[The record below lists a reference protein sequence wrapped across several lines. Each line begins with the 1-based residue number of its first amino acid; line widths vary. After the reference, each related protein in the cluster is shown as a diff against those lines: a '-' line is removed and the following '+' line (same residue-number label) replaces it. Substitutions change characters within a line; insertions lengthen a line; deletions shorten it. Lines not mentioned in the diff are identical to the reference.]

1 MIAQRFVLMFI
12 VIILFFSGTA
22 TGHDTW
28 TIPDS
33 GRVSVGETVS
43 LAVGS
48 SHAWGESEEIPEGY
62 LIAVMSDRDGN
73 RAVKTSADATINGLY
88 RIFDYPLR
96 NDGLSVFTIYHTEG
110 TWTHIVTNPSDT
122 QGGIWLN
129 KNLEDIDLGAF
140 PTMDWSDSWYIEQS
154 YPKHCYFKTFL
165 VSENADFSKANIP
178 VHTTWE
184 IVPETDIRTVGQGDF
199 TVKVLYKGAPFS
211 GVAVRAALIGH
222 EETLAETFTDIEGRA
237 VLPLNRSGT
246 WIIKADTGTDPRVVS
261 YRDLSRG
268 PRSDWKTP
276 VGPVYRYTLVLR
288 SDYADPFPSNYR
300 VP

>member
-1 MIAQRFVLMFI
+1 MIAQRFVLMFM
-12 VIILFFSGTA
+12 VIILFFTGTT

-110 TWTHIVTNPSDT
+110 TWTHIVTNPPDT

-129 KNLEDIDLGAF
+129 KNLEDINLGAF

-154 YPKHCYFKTFL
+154 YP
-165 VSENADFSKANIP
+165 
-178 VHTTWE
+178 
-184 IVPETDIRTVGQGDF
+184 Q
-199 TVKVLYKGAPFS
+199 
-211 GVAVRAALIGH
+211 AL
-222 EETLAETFTDIEGRA
+222 LF
-237 VLPLNRSGT
+237 
-246 WIIKADTGTDPRVVS
+246 
-261 YRDLSRG
+261 
-268 PRSDWKTP
+268 
-276 VGPVYRYTLVLR
+276 
-288 SDYADPFPSNYR
+288 
-300 VP
+300 